1 MIRGVNVVLEK
12 RYSVPMSNSPVS
24 NDSIAP
30 SSPESEAKRDR
41 HNWLLRSLKGPT
53 QFLSF
58 WIAIA
63 LPFLYLPLL
72 AQGLGDPDV
81 TLVFL
86 LLLAANVFALYVGHG
101 Y

>member
-1 MIRGVNVVLEK
+1 
-12 RYSVPMSNSPVS
+12 MSNSPVS

-30 SSPESEAKRDR
+30 SSPDPEATRDR
-41 HNWLLRSLKGPT
+41 SDWLLHSLKGPT

-63 LPFLYLPLL
+63 LPFVHLPLL
-72 AQGLGDPDV
+72 AQGLGDPNV
-81 TLVFL
+81 TLGFL

-101 Y
+101 YNQE